1 MKPLNGQIH
10 HQYIW
15 TLVNTLALSSSYYPF
30 LKGTGLDQKGLF
42 WLLSLKSVGSL
53 VWLVEARRHTSRG
66 LLWSQLLFLF
76 PQVLARSLE

>member
-30 LKGTGLDQKGLF
+30 LKGTGLDQKELF
-42 WLLSLKSVGSL
+42 WLLSQCGLFSL
-53 VWLVEARRHTSRG
+53 AGRSSETRVEGFCG
-66 LLWSQLLFLF
+66 LSCYSFFL
-76 PQVLARSLE
+76 RSEL